1 MNSREREYLKYSLAQ
16 EKHALNELKKI
27 YQTALNDINDKIAL
41 LQGRTDM
48 ENLSSIIYQ
57 LDYQKALKKQVGA
70 ILDDLHA
77 KEYDTIQDYLN
88 SAYEDGF
95 IGTMY
100 NLHGQGIP
108 LVFPIDQEQVLNAL
122 TIDSKLSKTLYESL
136 GEDITLL
143 KRKVASEISRGIS
156 NNYSFADISRNVSNI
171 SNTGLN
177 NAYRI
182 ARTEGH
188 RIQNQSIMD
197 AAFKAK
203 EKGADIV
210 KQWDSTL
217 DSRTRPHHT
226 QLDGQIKEL
235 DEPFEVA
242 GLKAMHPSGFGIASE
257 DIHCR
262 CVVLQRARW
271 AIEDEQGST
280 KWDNET
286 GELITIDSKNYQDF
300 KNKYYE
306 ALTNNVDDNNYIKIS
321 NVKVKKTTQ
330 KFDFPD
336 GGNGTHKTAN
346 AVIFETQEGVKFVFP
361 EEYSSKNQTMTPEK
375 AIELWQKVP
384 DEIKKQAQ
392 KEIIFVDYYNPYDSY
407 WKKKYKNFSHSYA
420 TGGKQITFY
429 KFTRKHDDSYVIRT
443 YIHEAAHYIDMNLGG
458 NNRFSY
464 GKIWNDA
471 IQSDKII
478 SGINSPTKYGNN
490 SVVEDFAES
499 IAEYFADPKEFK
511 EKFPNRWQV
520 ISDMVDKKGG
530 T

>member
-88 SAYEDGF
+88 SAYQDGF

-271 AIEDEQGST
+271 AVEDEQGST
-280 KWDNET
+280 KLDNET
-286 GELITIDSKNYQDF
+286 GELITIDSENYQDF
-300 KNKYYE
+300 KKKYQE
-306 ALTNNVDDNNYIKIS
+306 ALTKQENNGNKEADNPYG
-321 NVKVKKTTQ
+321 
-330 KFDFPD
+330 F
-336 GGNGTHKTAN
+336 
-346 AVIFETQEGVKFVFP
+346 
-361 EEYSSKNQTMTPEK
+361 K
-375 AIELWQKVP
+375 AIKGEHTREDDMKATNP
-384 DEIKKQAQ
+384 KFSTNNKKYTHNCQRCVSAYEARRRGFDVTA
-392 KEIIFVDYYNPYDSY
+392 KPRILDGSDTLPYMTNPRG
-407 WKKKYKNFSHSYA
+407 WPTVYKNFNLISCSSN
-420 TGGKQITFY
+420 TGLNTGK
-429 KFTRKHDDSYVIRT
+429 KVIKQMEQWGDGARA
-443 YIHEAAHYIDMNLGG
+443 IVRVQWKDGG
-458 NNRFSY
+458 GHVF
-464 GKIWNDA
+464 
-471 IQSDKII
+471 
-478 SGINSPTKYGNN
+478 
-490 SVVEDFAES
+490 
-499 IAEYFADPKEFK
+499 IAEQVNGKTIFIDPQSNNPNVEFYFEYAKKDKTFVMRIDNLEFTDLIKECC
-511 EKFPNRWQV
+511 E
-520 ISDMVDKKGG
+520 
-530 T
+530 